1 LTDRRNL
8 PHVIAMTLEHD
19 LALTVDGVAATRGE
33 RVVVSGVS
41 FVLPPGGGLVLR
53 GGNGTG
59 KTTLLRAIAGFGRLA
74 EGTISFTRSNSIV
87 DPDEVRAHQVHWL
100 GGEDGLADRLTVR
113 DTLCFWAGLSR
124 SRPGDVL
131 AQVGLHEPA
140 EKPVGQLSTGQRRR
154 LGLARL
160 LMAPRSLWLLD
171 EPMAGL
177 DSDGRA
183 LVVATV
189 ADHRANGGVCVMAS
203 HEEGLENAATL
214 RLSEAR

>member
-1 LTDRRNL
+1 
-8 PHVIAMTLEHD
+8 
-19 LALTVDGVAATRGE
+19 
-33 RVVVSGVS
+33 
-41 FVLPPGGGLVLR
+41 
-53 GGNGTG
+53 
-59 KTTLLRAIAGFGRLA
+59 
-74 EGTISFTRSNSIV
+74 
-87 DPDEVRAHQVHWL
+87 
-100 GGEDGLADRLTVR
+100 
-113 DTLCFWAGLSR
+113 
-124 SRPGDVL
+124 VL